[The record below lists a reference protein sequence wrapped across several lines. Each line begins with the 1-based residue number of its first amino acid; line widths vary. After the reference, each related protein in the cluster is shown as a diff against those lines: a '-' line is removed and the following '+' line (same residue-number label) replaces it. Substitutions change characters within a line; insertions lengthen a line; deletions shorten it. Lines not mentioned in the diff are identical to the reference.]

1 MAEAE
6 AANDKTAGASKAPSC
21 DVTTIAFVSF
31 LRSEAEAAESR
42 AKQLRAQADKLI
54 HDHGLEQHF
63 QNTPKNLGGKKTK
76 RKRSNDPE
84 QRNRRKQLTGYTLF
98 MKETNPT
105 IREEGPSLSNQD
117 VVQRVA
123 QLWSEKS
130 DEQKQE
136 WKSKAEKHNI
146 EAAKTDEGVDK
157 AKAKANNLER
167 NVDNE
172 GNEAEANKKNET
184 SDIV

>member
-1 MAEAE
+1 M
-6 AANDKTAGASKAPSC
+6 
-21 DVTTIAFVSF
+21 TTIAFVSF

-42 AKQLRAQADKLI
+42 AKQLWAQADKLI

-63 QNTPKNLGGKKTK
+63 QNSPKKLGGKKAK

-84 QRNRRKQLTGYTLF
+84 RNKRPKQLTGYTLF
-98 MKETNPT
+98 MKEVNPT
-105 IREEGPSLSNQD
+105 VREEDPSLGNQD
-117 VVQRVA
+117 VVQKVA

-136 WKSKAEKHNI
+136 WKSKAEKYNI
-146 EAAKTDEGVDK
+146 EAAKPDDGVD
-157 AKAKANNLER
+157 KAKANNLER
-167 NVDNE
+167 NDDNE
-172 GNEAEANKKNET
+172 DDKSEANKKNET